1 MNRNFPN
8 LDGKPGSSH
17 TQYFNMA
24 DVCVK
29 EWNNIFQKSLG
40 KLSSKCYRS
49 FLLDIV
55 AIFLGLK
62 PSLLFDYAVV
72 EWKNAIRLIAGLA
85 TKTSNLSDFSPLL
98 YVLKVD
104 EDIFY
109 ADLSLLVKRLRE
121 SVDMEEFT
129 LIDISGKLQE
139 PRVLEKELADSVKR
153 QFHRIVEDLE
163 EKYKELTQRGEELV
177 VLDSRVMNLSNYGDD
192 NWCAPSIFGFL
203 LGYPVIYWCDRAG
216 DLCNC
221 LSMVPLNR
229 YTLTF
234 KIAPSALHA
243 RLPASYYKL
252 VEAGCKE
259 KDSFNHTIFSFTAPV
274 ALECY
279 YKSKVSNWFK
289 RICEVGETF
298 GVTEHLTVQ
307 KTTVTFSQ
315 VTL

>member
-1 MNRNFPN
+1 
-8 LDGKPGSSH
+8 
-17 TQYFNMA
+17 MA
-24 DVCVK
+24 DACAK
-29 EWNNIFQKSLG
+29 EWNSIFHKSLG
-40 KLSSKCYRS
+40 KLSSKYYRS

-85 TKTSNLSDFSPLL
+85 RKTSGFTDFSPLL
-98 YVLKVD
+98 YVLKVA

-109 ADLSLLVKRLRE
+109 ADLRLLVKRLRE

-139 PRVLEKELADSVKR
+139 PHVLKKELADSVER
-153 QFHRIVEDLE
+153 QFQRIVEDLE
-163 EKYKELTQRGEELV
+163 EKYKELTQRGELV
-177 VLDSRVMNLSNYGDD
+177 VEDSRVINLSNYGDN
-192 NWCAPSIFGFL
+192 NWCVPSIFGFL

-216 DLCNC
+216 DLDNC

-234 KIAPSALHA
+234 KAAPSTLHA
-243 RLPASYYKL
+243 RFPASYYNL
-252 VEAGCKE
+252 IEAGCE
-259 KDSFNHTIFSFTAPV
+259 ENDSFNHTLFSFTAPV

-279 YKSKVSNWFK
+279 YKSKVSDWFK

-298 GVTEHLTVQ
+298 GITEHLTIQ

>member
-1 MNRNFPN
+1 MNQNFSN
-8 LDGKPGSSH
+8 LDWRPGSSQ
-17 TQYFNMA
+17 TEYFNMA
-24 DVCVK
+24 DACAK
-29 EWNNIFQKSLG
+29 EWNSIFQKSLG

-72 EWKNAIRLIAGLA
+72 EWKNAIRLIAGLER
-85 TKTSNLSDFSPLL
+85 KTSGFTDFSPLL

-109 ADLSLLVKRLRE
+109 ADLRLLVKRLRE

-139 PRVLEKELADSVKR
+139 PRVLKKELADSVKR
-153 QFHRIVEDLE
+153 QFQRIVEDLE
-163 EKYKELTQRGEELV
+163 EKYKELTQRGELV
-177 VLDSRVMNLSNYGDD
+177 VEDSRVINLSNYGDN
-192 NWCAPSIFGFL
+192 NWCVPSIFGFL

-216 DLCNC
+216 DLDNC
-221 LSMVPLNR
+221 LSMLPLNR

-234 KIAPSALHA
+234 KAAPSTLHA
-243 RLPASYYKL
+243 RLPASYYNL
-252 VEAGCKE
+252 VGAGCEE
-259 KDSFNHTIFSFTAPV
+259 KDSFNHTLFSFTAPV

-298 GVTEHLTVQ
+298 GITEHLTIQ

>member
-1 MNRNFPN
+1 
-8 LDGKPGSSH
+8 
-17 TQYFNMA
+17 MA
-24 DVCVK
+24 DMADACAK
-29 EWNNIFQKSLG
+29 EWNSIFQKSLG

-49 FLLDIV
+49 FVLDIV

-62 PSLLFDYAVV
+62 PSLLFGYAVV
-72 EWKNAIRLIAGLA
+72 EWKNAIRLVAGLA
-85 TKTSNLSDFSPLL
+85 TKTSGLTDSSPLL

-104 EDIFY
+104 EDVFY
-109 ADLSLLVKRLRE
+109 ADLRLLVKRLRE
-121 SVDMEEFT
+121 SVDMEEIT
-129 LIDISGKLQE
+129 LIDISGKLHE
-139 PRVLEKELADSVKR
+139 PRILEKELADRVKR

-163 EKYKELTQRGEELV
+163 EKYKEFTQRGELV
-177 VLDSRVMNLSNYGDD
+177 VPDSRVINLSNYGDD
-192 NWCAPSIFGFL
+192 NWCVPSIFGFL

-216 DLCNC
+216 DLDNC

-234 KIAPSALHA
+234 KAAPSALHA
-243 RLPASYYKL
+243 RLPASYYNL
-252 VEAGCKE
+252 VEAGCEE
-259 KDSFNHTIFSFTAPV
+259 KDGFNQTLFSFTAPV

-298 GVTEHLTVQ
+298 GITEHLTIQ

>member
-1 MNRNFPN
+1 MNQNFPN
-8 LDGKPGSSH
+8 LDGKPGSSQ
-17 TQYFNMA
+17 TEYLNMA
-24 DVCVK
+24 DACAK
-29 EWNNIFQKSLG
+29 EWKSIFQKSLG

-62 PSLLFDYAVV
+62 PSLLFDCAVV

-85 TKTSNLSDFSPLL
+85 TKTSSFTDFSPLL

-109 ADLSLLVKRLRE
+109 ADLRLLVKRLRE

-129 LIDISGKLQE
+129 LIDISGKLHE
-139 PRVLEKELADSVKR
+139 PRILEKELADSVKR

-163 EKYKELTQRGEELV
+163 ENFKDFKQRGELV
-177 VLDSRVMNLSNYGDD
+177 VPDSRVINLRNYGDD
-192 NWCAPSIFGFL
+192 NWCVPSIFGFL
-203 LGYPVIYWCDRAG
+203 LGYPMIYWCDRAG
-216 DLCNC
+216 DLDNC

-234 KIAPSALHA
+234 KVAPSALHA
-243 RLPASYYKL
+243 RLPASYYNL
-252 VEAGCKE
+252 VESGCEE
-259 KDSFNHTIFSFTAPV
+259 KDSFNHTLFSFTAPV

-289 RICEVGETF
+289 RICEAGETF
-298 GVTEHLTVQ
+298 GITEHLAIQ

>member
-1 MNRNFPN
+1 M
-8 LDGKPGSSH
+8 
-17 TQYFNMA
+17 
-24 DVCVK
+24 
-29 EWNNIFQKSLG
+29 
-40 KLSSKCYRS
+40 
-49 FLLDIV
+49 

-72 EWKNAIRLIAGLA
+72 EWKSAIRLVAGLA
-85 TKTSNLSDFSPLL
+85 TKTSGFTDSSPLL

-104 EDIFY
+104 EDVFY
-109 ADLSLLVKRLRE
+109 ADLRLLVKRLRE

-129 LIDISGKLQE
+129 LIDISGKLHE
-139 PRVLEKELADSVKR
+139 PRILEKELADRVKR
-153 QFHRIVEDLE
+153 PFHRIVEDLE
-163 EKYKELTQRGEELV
+163 EKYKEFTQRGELV
-177 VLDSRVMNLSNYGDD
+177 VPDSRVINLSNYGDD
-192 NWCAPSIFGFL
+192 NWCVPSIFGFL
-203 LGYPVIYWCDRAG
+203 LAYPVIYWCDRAG
-216 DLCNC
+216 DLDNC

-234 KIAPSALHA
+234 KAAPSALHA
-243 RLPASYYKL
+243 RLPASYYNL
-252 VEAGCKE
+252 VEAGCEE
-259 KDSFNHTIFSFTAPV
+259 KDGFNQTLFSFTAPV

-298 GVTEHLTVQ
+298 GITEHLTIQ